1 MSREDSQRSEFPPIA
16 QAATPAH
23 SEVAGLIR
31 SGGPISFARF
41 MQAALYG
48 QHGYYTTSRDRR
60 ADYLTSPQTHPEFGA
75 CVARCLE
82 RMWTAMGKP
91 RLFAVAEIGAGDGAL
106 MRDVLAYARDDD
118 TVADGFAEALDYKAY
133 DLCTAHDGDWGTIET
148 VDALYADAG
157 PFQCVLSNELLDAF
171 PVHRFTIVGG
181 EMLELLVDV
190 DDDGMLREVA
200 GSPMP
205 PVLAERLGHPLTE
218 YPDGY
223 IGEVCV
229 GISDWVADIA
239 RIVRRGYAL
248 TVDYGH
254 PREALHHPDRVGGT
268 LRCYSAHVP
277 GSDPF
282 RRVGEQDITA
292 HVDFTHLQQCLA
304 SHGFVPSAPLMSQAD
319 FLELHGYE
327 HALRQARRALL
338 GARDATEVG
347 TMQRELESLRALS
360 DPRSLGAFLVA
371 IHGIGVPELSA
382 TSC

>member
-1 MSREDSQRSEFPPIA
+1 MSRVDSLRAATPPIA

-23 SEVAGLIR
+23 REVVELIR

-48 QHGYYTTSRDRR
+48 RHGYYTMPRDRR
-60 ADYLTSPQTHPEFGA
+60 ADYITSPQTHREFGA

-82 RMWTAMGKP
+82 RMWTAMGRP
-91 RLFAVAEIGAGDGAL
+91 RAFAVAEIGAGDGAL
-106 MRDVLAYARDDD
+106 MRDVLAYARGGGN
-118 TVADGFAEALDYKAY
+118 VADGFAAALDYKVY
-133 DLCTAHDGDWGTIET
+133 DLCAAQDGDSGTIET
-148 VDALYADAG
+148 VDALYMAAG
-157 PFQCVLSNELLDAF
+157 KFQCVLSNELLDAF
-171 PVHRFTIVGG
+171 PVHRFIIIGG
-181 EMLELLVDV
+181 EMVELLVDV

-200 GSPMP
+200 SGPMSPGI
-205 PVLAERLGHPLTE
+205 AERLGHPLTA

-229 GISDWVADIA
+229 GINDWVADIA
-239 RIVRRGYAL
+239 RVIKCGYVL
-248 TVDYGH
+248 TIDYGH
-254 PREALHHPDRVGGT
+254 PREALYHPDRVGGT
-268 LRCYSAHVP
+268 LRCYSEHVL
-277 GSDPF
+277 GADPF

-292 HVDFTHLQQCLA
+292 HVDFTNLHRCLA
-304 SHGFVPSAPLMSQAD
+304 SHGFVPSARQMSQAD

-327 HALRQARRALL
+327 HALREARRNLL

-347 TMQRELESLRALS
+347 TMQRELESLRTLS

-382 TSC
+382 SSC

>member
-1 MSREDSQRSEFPPIA
+1 MSRLESQRSASPPIA

-23 SEVAGLIR
+23 REVVELIR
-31 SGGPISFARF
+31 SGGPIPFARF

-48 QHGYYTTSRDRR
+48 QHGYYTTPRDRR

-82 RMWTAMGKP
+82 RMWTAMGRPKT
-91 RLFAVAEIGAGDGAL
+91 FAVAEIGAGDGAL
-106 MRDVLAYARDDD
+106 MRDVLAYARDGGN
-118 TVADGFAEALDYKAY
+118 VADGFAEALDYKAF
-133 DLCTAHDGDWGTIET
+133 DLCPLHDGVSDAIET
-148 VDALYADAG
+148 VDALYTAAG
-157 PFQCVLSNELLDAF
+157 KFQCVLSNELLDAF
-171 PVHRFTIVGG
+171 PGHRFTIIGG

-200 GSPMP
+200 RGPMP
-205 PVLAERLGHPLTE
+205 PGIAERLGHPLTA

-229 GISDWVADIA
+229 GISDWVEDIA
-239 RIVRRGYAL
+239 RVVRRGYVL

-254 PREALHHPDRVGGT
+254 PREALYHPERVGGT
-268 LRCYSAHVP
+268 LRCYSAHVL
-277 GSDPF
+277 GADPF

-304 SHGFVPSAPLMSQAD
+304 SHGIEPSAPLMGQAD
-319 FLELHGYE
+319 FLELHGYD
-327 HALRQARRALL
+327 HALREARRDLL
-338 GARDATEVG
+338 GARDASEVG

-371 IHGIGVPELSA
+371 IHGIGVPELIA

>member
-1 MSREDSQRSEFPPIA
+1 MSRVDSLRAATPPIA

-23 SEVAGLIR
+23 REVVELIR

-48 QHGYYTTSRDRR
+48 QRGYYTTPRDRR

-82 RMWTAMGKP
+82 RMWTEMGKP
-91 RLFAVAEIGAGDGAL
+91 GAFAVAEIGAGDGAL
-106 MRDVLAYARDDD
+106 MRDVLAYARDGD
-118 TVADGFAEALDYKAY
+118 TVADRFAEALDYKAY
-133 DLCTAHDGDWGTIET
+133 DLCPMHDGVSDTIET
-148 VDALYADAG
+148 VDDLNASTSE
-157 PFQCVLSNELLDAF
+157 FQCLLSNELLDAF
-171 PVHRFTIVGG
+171 PVHRFTILGG

-200 GSPMP
+200 GGPMSPGI
-205 PVLAERLGHPLTE
+205 AERLGHPLTA

-223 IGEVCV
+223 IGEVCF

-239 RIVRRGYAL
+239 RVIKCGYVL
-248 TVDYGH
+248 TIDYGH
-254 PREALHHPDRVGGT
+254 PREALYHPERVGGT
-268 LRCYSAHVP
+268 LRCYSEHVL

-282 RRVGEQDITA
+282 RRVGAQDITA

-304 SHGFVPSAPLMSQAD
+304 SHGIEPSAPLMSQAD

-327 HALRQARRALL
+327 HALREARRSLL
-338 GARDATEVG
+338 GARDASEVG
-347 TMQRELESLRALS
+347 VIQQELESLRALS
-360 DPRSLGAFLVA
+360 DPRGLGAFLVA
-371 IHGIGVPELSA
+371 IHGIGVPELIA

>member
-1 MSREDSQRSEFPPIA
+1 MSRLESQRAASPPIA

-23 SEVAGLIR
+23 REVVGLIR
-31 SGGPISFARF
+31 SDGPIPFARF

-48 QHGYYTTSRDRR
+48 LHGYYATPRDRR
-60 ADYLTSPQTHPEFGA
+60 EDYLTSPQTHPEFGA

-82 RMWTAMGKP
+82 RMWTAMGRPKT
-91 RLFAVAEIGAGDGAL
+91 FAVAEIGAGDGAL
-106 MRDVLAYARDDD
+106 MRDVLAYARDGGN
-118 TVADGFAEALDYKAY
+118 VADGFAEALDYKAF
-133 DLCTAHDGDWGTIET
+133 DLCPLHDGVSDAIET
-148 VDALYADAG
+148 VDALYTAAG
-157 PFQCVLSNELLDAF
+157 KFQCVLSNELLDAF
-171 PVHRFTIVGG
+171 PGHRFTIIGG

-200 GSPMP
+200 RGPMP
-205 PVLAERLGHPLTE
+205 PGIAERLGHPLTA

-229 GISDWVADIA
+229 GISDWVEDIA
-239 RIVRRGYAL
+239 RVVRRGYVL

-254 PREALHHPDRVGGT
+254 PREALYHPERVGGT
-268 LRCYSAHVP
+268 LRCYSAHVL
-277 GSDPF
+277 GADPF

-292 HVDFTHLQQCLA
+292 HVDFTHLHRCLA
-304 SHGFVPSAPLMSQAD
+304 SHGFVPSARLMSQAD
-319 FLELHGYE
+319 FLELHGYD
-327 HALRQARRALL
+327 HALRQARRYLL
-338 GARDATEVG
+338 GARDASEVG

-371 IHGIGVPELSA
+371 IHGIGVPELIA

>member
-1 MSREDSQRSEFPPIA
+1 MSREESKRSASPPIA

-23 SEVAGLIR
+23 QELVELIR

-48 QHGYYTTSRDRR
+48 QHGYYTTPRDRR
-60 ADYLTSPQTHPEFGA
+60 KDYLTSPQTHPEFGA

-82 RMWTAMGKP
+82 RVWTAMGSPKT
-91 RLFAVAEIGAGDGAL
+91 FAVAEIGAGDGAL
-106 MRDVLAYARDDD
+106 MRDVLAYARDGD

-133 DLCTAHDGDWGTIET
+133 DLCTAQDGDSGTIQT
-148 VDALYADAG
+148 MNALRS
-157 PFQCVLSNELLDAF
+157 PREKFQCVLSNELLDAF

-181 EMLELLVDV
+181 AMLELFVDI

-200 GSPMP
+200 GGPMP
-205 PVLAERLGHPLTE
+205 PGVAERLGHPLTA

-229 GISDWVADIA
+229 RISDWVADIA
-239 RIVRRGYAL
+239 RVIKRGYVL
-248 TVDYGH
+248 TIDYGH
-254 PREALHHPDRVGGT
+254 PREAMYHPDRVGGT
-268 LRCYSAHVP
+268 LRCYSEHVL
-277 GSDPF
+277 GWDPF

-304 SHGFVPSAPLMSQAD
+304 SHGFAPSAPLMSQAD

-327 HALRQARRALL
+327 HALRQARRDLL
-338 GARDATEVG
+338 GARDASEVG
-347 TMQRELESLRALS
+347 TMQHELESLRALS
-360 DPRSLGAFLVA
+360 DPRGLGAFLVA
-371 IHGIGVPELSA
+371 IHGIGVPELIA